1 MFVAFQSKVSNV
13 CTELPDEESF
23 FYLGKIAIWCQ
34 KAQKKTRIVVLFLPK
49 LEILIFAEHALMT
62 DKYCATTQNKCIIE
76 IMDSVY
82 NWTLI
87 FAVESLH

>member
-1 MFVAFQSKVSNV
+1 MLVAFQSKLSNV

-23 FYLGKIAIWCQ
+23 FWEKSQYGA
-34 KAQKKTRIVVLFLPK
+34 KKPRKNPRVVVLFLLK

-62 DKYCATTQNKCIIE
+62 GKYCATTQNKCIIQ

-87 FAVESLH
+87 FTVESLH